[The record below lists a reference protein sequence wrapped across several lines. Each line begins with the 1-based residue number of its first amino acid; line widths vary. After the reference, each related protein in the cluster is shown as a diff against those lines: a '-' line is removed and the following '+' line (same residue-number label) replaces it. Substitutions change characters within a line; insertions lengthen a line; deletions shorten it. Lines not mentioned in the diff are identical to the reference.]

1 MMNFYKKILAIILA
15 FVLCSHCI
23 PVATFAS
30 YNEDNVYVVF
40 VELQRAKYY
49 ETVETEE
56 QIRDSVTYVEFT
68 ATMSD
73 GTEINYNSEDG
84 WSNGATYQVSAYIQN
99 ETDEDFG
106 ALQSLYITIDG
117 QDFWAGYTEVEVNRY
132 KAIFRRIATL
142 DGRSEEIKDGIYCWI
157 DGVATSV
164 LTFISK
170 IWLIIYDTISSVVHL
185 ITG

>member
-1 MMNFYKKILAIILA
+1 MKKLVLTIISL
-15 FVLCSHCI
+15 VLCLYVFS
-23 PVATFAS
+23 VASFAS
-30 YNEDNVYVVF
+30 EETNFEVVSIS
-40 VELQRAKYY
+40 LIRAEYY
-49 ETVETEE
+49 EAVETEE

-84 WSNGATYQVSAYIQN
+84 WSNGAAYQVSAYIQN

-106 ALQSLYITIDG
+106 AQQSLYITIDG

-132 KAIFRRIATL
+132 KAIFHRVATL

-157 DGVATSV
+157 DGVATGV

-170 IWLIIYDTISSVVHL
+170 ICLIIYDTIISVVRL

>member
-1 MMNFYKKILAIILA
+1 MKKTISFMLL
-15 FVLCSHCI
+15 FGLCISLFSA
-23 PVATFAS
+23 VSFAS
-30 YNEDNVYVVF
+30 EETNCEVVSIS
-40 VELQRAKYY
+40 LTRAEYY
-49 ETVETEE
+49 EAVETEE

-84 WSNGATYQVSAYIQN
+84 WSNGATYQVSACIQS

-106 ALQSLYITIDG
+106 IQQSLYVTIDG
-117 QDFWAGYTEVEVNRY
+117 QDFWAGYTEVEVNCY
-132 KAIFRRIATL
+132 KAILRRVVTL

-157 DGVATSV
+157 DGVATGV

-170 IWLIIYDTISSVVHL
+170 IWLIIYDTITSVVHL

>member
-1 MMNFYKKILAIILA
+1 MVKKFLSVILAVIMVFSAQTIVLA
-15 FVLCSHCI
+15 EETVS
-23 PVATFAS
+23 
-30 YNEDNVYVVF
+30 VVSISL
-40 VELQRAKYY
+40 VKSEYY
-49 ETVETEE
+49 EAIEVEEKV
-56 QIRDSVTYVEFT
+56 RDSVKYVEFT

-99 ETDEDFG
+99 KTDEDFG
-106 ALQSLYITIDG
+106 AQQSLYITIDG
-117 QDFWAGYTEVEVNRY
+117 QDFWAGYTEVEVDRY
-132 KAIFRRIATL
+132 KAIFRRVATL
-142 DGRSEEIKDGIYCWI
+142 DGRSEEIKYVIYCWI
-157 DGVATSV
+157 DGVATGV